1 MDGNIL
7 NIPHPLL
14 QIEGIFFS
22 MYRTEFH
29 YKYEAQQVEE
39 TYKCHFIVSKRHV
52 MYPRGF

>member
-29 YKYEAQQVEE
+29 NKYEAQQVEGLISA
-39 TYKCHFIVSKRHV
+39 TL
-52 MYPRGF
+52 